1 MRSLFNLLL
10 KVRESYHYV
19 RISAEARADL
29 LWWIEGLDRFNGTCS
44 FKCDIPA
51 PLFSFATDACDLGGG
66 GYLDGDWFFAAWL
79 SDYPELAESH
89 INEKELFAVVLALRR
104 WGSALHRTHVRIR
117 SDNSATIAAL
127 NKSTSRSVSLMPHI
141 REIFWLCVYYDIAVT
156 AVFIPGKFNTV
167 ADRISRLMSYAD
179 ACDARLLLAGFT
191 NALVVCSR
199 NMSLTTFLL
208 LQIIWT
214 RTMRVYA
221 LRPLNT
227 KGKHWPN
234 RLSQRIGLS

>member
-1 MRSLFNLLL
+1 M
-10 KVRESYHYV
+10 
-19 RISAEARADL
+19 
-29 LWWIEGLDRFNGTCS
+29 
-44 FKCDIPA
+44 
-51 PLFSFATDACDLGGG
+51 
-66 GYLDGDWFFAAWL
+66 
-79 SDYPELAESH
+79 
-89 INEKELFAVVLALRR
+89 LALRR
-104 WGSALHRTHVRIR
+104 WGPALHRTHVRIR

-141 REIFWLCVYYDIAVT
+141 REIFWLCVYYDISVS

-191 NALVVCSR
+191 NAMVSCSR

-208 LQIIWT
+208 LQITWT
-214 RTMRVYA
+214 QTMRVYA
-221 LRPLNT
+221 LRPQGT
-227 KGKHWPN
+227 KGKLWPS